1 MTQYLVYDVFTQSRF
16 GGNPLAVVLGAEN
29 IPEENLLKIAGE
41 FNLPETTFVYA
52 PENPEHTARV
62 RIFTPAVEL
71 PFAGHPT
78 VGTALALRDIGRAT
92 DRLVLELDVG
102 PIPVEIS
109 GDKARFE
116 TRVPLETSQP
126 FAKDRMAEMINLAPG
141 AITDRAHAPLN
152 ASVGVEFRIAELEDM
167 DALGAAD
174 PNIQLFREEIA
185 AQNMRMGCFVYVR
198 RGQTIHARMFA
209 PTKGIMED
217 PATGSAA
224 AALVAHLG
232 KLDNQS
238 QEFSI
243 HQGIEMGRPSL
254 IEASVTVENGQSV
267 AVNIGGSAVQVLK
280 GEILP

>member
-1 MTQYLVYDVFTQSRF
+1 
-16 GGNPLAVVLGAEN
+16 
-29 IPEENLLKIAGE
+29 
-41 FNLPETTFVYA
+41 
-52 PENPEHTARV
+52 
-62 RIFTPAVEL
+62 
-71 PFAGHPT
+71 
-78 VGTALALRDIGRAT
+78 
-92 DRLVLELDVG
+92 
-102 PIPVEIS
+102 
-109 GDKARFE
+109 
-116 TRVPLETSQP
+116 
-126 FAKDRMAEMINLAPG
+126 MAEMINLAPG

-152 ASVGVEFRIAELEDM
+152 ASVGVEFRIAELVDM

-185 AQNMRMGCFVYVR
+185 AQNMRMGCFIYVR

-224 AALVAHLG
+224 AALVALLG